1 MNLLTDGMIEKSVIK
16 TPLNKQLRIDS
27 HTATYE
33 VYDIRLDHLYFN
45 DQNDRIATWMS
56 KYKAEHDGKS
66 VDMSDLEAYNQTIE
80 DFIVASNPQTM
91 RATKNNIRAIGQ
103 QEYGVVLN
111 DGRIIDGNRRFTCLR
126 QIQRESGQTQYF
138 KAVILPHDIE
148 NNAKQIKM
156 LELSLQLGVDK
167 AVDYDPI
174 DRLVGLY
181 HAVEETHLLTV
192 EEYASNTNTSVR
204 AVKEDLEKAKLM
216 IEYLEFLNAP
226 KQYHLVKELK
236 LSEPLTELQKI
247 LSKFSYNDDRKEDIK
262 SIVFANFT
270 VLPEGDKR
278 IYIRKIS
285 KIVKNSKF
293 LDGFIDDQMEMTEE
307 LVDKIDKH
315 KTVTEKVI
323 NNELRTYGTVDR
335 FSQSTEKWLAKT
347 QSDSS
352 RNQPAQ
358 LIDKAYNAI
367 DSIDTNI
374 FLKLSDEQIGVVV
387 DKLDKLSNIIE
398 QVRSEL
404 DV

>member
-1 MNLLTDGMIEKSVIK
+1 MNLLSDGIIEKGVIK
-16 TPLNKQLRIDS
+16 TPLNKQLRIDN
-27 HTATYE
+27 HTSTYE
-33 VYDIRLDHLYFN
+33 VYDIRLDYLYYN

-56 KYKAEHDGKS
+56 KYKADHDGES
-66 VDMSDLEAYNQTIE
+66 VDMSDLEVYNQTIE
-80 DFIVASNPQTM
+80 NFIVASNPQTM

-103 QEYGVVLN
+103 QEYGVILN
-111 DGRIIDGNRRFTCLR
+111 DGRVIDGNRRFTCLR

-138 KAVILPHDIE
+138 KAVILPHNIE

-174 DRLVGLY
+174 DKLVGLY
-181 HAVEETHLLTV
+181 HAVEETHLLTI
-192 EEYASNTNTSVR
+192 EEYAANTNASVR
-204 AVKEDLEKAKLM
+204 SVREDLEKANLM

-247 LSKFSYNDDRKEDIK
+247 LIKFNDNNDCKEDIK

-278 IYIRKIS
+278 NYIRKIK
-285 KIVKNSKF
+285 KITQSPRF
-293 LDGFIDDQMEMTEE
+293 IDGFIDEQMEITED
-307 LVDKIDKH
+307 LVDKIDQYES
-315 KTVTEKVI
+315 VNERVI
-323 NNELRTYGTVDR
+323 SDALRTEYTVNR
-335 FSQSTEKWLAKT
+335 FSQSTEKWLTKT

-352 RNQPAQ
+352 RNQPAL

-374 FLKLSDEQIGVVV
+374 FLKLTDEQISVVSN
-387 DKLDKLSNIIE
+387 KLNKLSVLIE
-398 QVRSEL
+398 QVQGEL
-404 DV
+404 DA

>member
-1 MNLLTDGMIEKSVIK
+1 MNLLTEGIIEKNVIK
-16 TPLNKQLRIDS
+16 THLNKQLRIDN
-27 HTATYE
+27 HTSTYE
-33 VYDIRLDHLYFN
+33 VYDIRLDCLFFN

-56 KYKAEHDGKS
+56 KYKADHNGEF
-66 VDMSDLEAYNQTIE
+66 VDMSDLEKYNQTIE
-80 DFIVASNPQTM
+80 DFVVASNPQTM

-138 KAVILPHDIE
+138 KAVILPHNIE

-174 DRLVGLY
+174 DKLVGLY
-181 HAVEETHLLTV
+181 HAVEETHLLTI
-192 EEYASNTNTSVR
+192 EEYAANTNTSVR
-204 AVKEDLEKAKLM
+204 SVKEDLEKAKLM

-226 KQYHLVKELK
+226 KQYHLVKDLK

-247 LSKFSYNDDRKEDIK
+247 LAKFSDNDDCKEDIK

-278 IYIRKIS
+278 NYIRKIK
-285 KIVKNSKF
+285 KITQNPRF
-293 LDGFIDDQMEMTEE
+293 LDGFIDEQMEITED
-307 LVDKIDKH
+307 LVDRIDQYES
-315 KTVTEKVI
+315 VNERVI
-323 NNELRTYGTVDR
+323 SDALRTEYTVNR
-335 FSQSTEKWLAKT
+335 FSQSTEKWLTKT

-374 FLKLSDEQIGVVV
+374 FLKLTGEQISVVSN
-387 DKLDKLSNIIE
+387 KLNKLSALIE
-398 QVRSEL
+398 QVQGEL
-404 DV
+404 DA

>member
-1 MNLLTDGMIEKSVIK
+1 MNLLTEGIIEKNVIK
-16 TPLNKQLRIDS
+16 THLNKQLRIDN
-27 HTATYE
+27 HTSTYE
-33 VYDIRLDHLYFN
+33 VYDIRLDCLFFN

-56 KYKAEHDGKS
+56 KYKADHNGEF
-66 VDMSDLEAYNQTIE
+66 VDMSDLEKYNQTIE
-80 DFIVASNPQTM
+80 DFVVASNPQTM

-138 KAVILPHDIE
+138 KAVILPHNIE

-156 LELSLQLGVDK
+156 LELSLRLGVDK

-174 DRLVGLY
+174 DKLVGLY
-181 HAVEETHLLTV
+181 HAVEETHLLTI
-192 EEYASNTNTSVR
+192 EEYAANTNTSVR
-204 AVKEDLEKAKLM
+204 SVKEDLEKAKLM

-247 LSKFSYNDDRKEDIK
+247 LAKFSDNDDCKEDIK

-278 IYIRKIS
+278 NYIRKIK
-285 KIVKNSKF
+285 KITQNPRF
-293 LDGFIDDQMEMTEE
+293 LDGFIDEQMEITED
-307 LVDKIDKH
+307 LVDRIDQYES
-315 KTVTEKVI
+315 VNERVI
-323 NNELRTYGTVDR
+323 SDALRTEYTVNR
-335 FSQSTEKWLAKT
+335 FSQSTEKWLTKT

-374 FLKLSDEQIGVVV
+374 FLKLTGEQISVVSN
-387 DKLDKLSNIIE
+387 KLNKLSALIE
-398 QVRSEL
+398 QVQGEL
-404 DV
+404 DA

>member
-1 MNLLTDGMIEKSVIK
+1 MNLLTEGIIEKNVIK
-16 TPLNKQLRIDS
+16 THLNKQLRIDN
-27 HTATYE
+27 HTSTYE
-33 VYDIRLDHLYFN
+33 VYDIRLDCLFFN

-56 KYKAEHDGKS
+56 KYKADHNGEF
-66 VDMSDLEAYNQTIE
+66 VDMSDLEKYNQTIE
-80 DFIVASNPQTM
+80 DFVVASNPQTM

-138 KAVILPHDIE
+138 KAVILPHNIE

-174 DRLVGLY
+174 DKLVGLY
-181 HAVEETHLLTV
+181 HAVEETHLLTI
-192 EEYASNTNTSVR
+192 EEYAANTNTSVR
-204 AVKEDLEKAKLM
+204 SVKEDLEKAKLM

-247 LSKFSYNDDRKEDIK
+247 LAKFSDNDDCKEDIK

-278 IYIRKIS
+278 NYIRKIK
-285 KIVKNSKF
+285 KITQNPRF
-293 LDGFIDDQMEMTEE
+293 LDGFIDEQMEITED
-307 LVDKIDKH
+307 LVDRIDQYES
-315 KTVTEKVI
+315 VNERVI
-323 NNELRTYGTVDR
+323 SDALRTEYTVNR
-335 FSQSTEKWLAKT
+335 FSQSTEKWLTKT

-374 FLKLSDEQIGVVV
+374 FLKLTGEQISVVSN
-387 DKLDKLSNIIE
+387 KLNKLSALIE
-398 QVRSEL
+398 QVQGEL
-404 DV
+404 DA